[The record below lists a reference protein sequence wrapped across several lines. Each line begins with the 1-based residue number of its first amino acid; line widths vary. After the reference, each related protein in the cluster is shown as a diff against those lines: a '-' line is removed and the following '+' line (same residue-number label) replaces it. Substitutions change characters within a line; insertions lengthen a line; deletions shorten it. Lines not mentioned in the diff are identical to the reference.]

1 MLAALLVLV
10 VPSTA
15 FARPALLRLD
25 RLGPLKLGMTPTS
38 AVHTGWL
45 AHQGTGCPLGGPP
58 LPITYRVDG
67 RKAPLGVTG
76 QVEFVNGKL
85 SDMSFRHGVRTATGI
100 IVGKSTIA
108 QMVGRYRHA
117 GFAASSHYD
126 ATFAGTF
133 VTVRRR
139 GKIVLQGFATKK
151 TLGTLG
157 IPAIPTCE

>member
-1 MLAALLVLV
+1 MLAALSVLV

-25 RLGPLKLGMTPTS
+25 GLGPLKLGMTPTS

-67 RKAPLGVTG
+67 RKAPAGVTG

-85 SDMSFRHGVRTATGI
+85 SDMSFTHGVRTATGI
-100 IVGKSTIA
+100 TVGKSTIA
-108 QMVGRYRHA
+108 QIEGSYRHA

-126 ATFAGTF
+126 AIFAGTF

-151 TLGTLG
+151 TVGTLG
-157 IPAIPTCE
+157 IPTIPTCE